1 MNNVNNVSWWIMK
14 KNVFFY
20 YYINPYYLHPIY
32 NSHNRKFQLEI
43 IITCNYWKYA
53 ASEWNAMLKSKINHF
68 EINHCAKSTNLGG
81 NFSRETT
88 FMNHWTDVRPLPGFI
103 YKRTKINSLY
113 LFPDMLNY
121 NLYNKVCYTSSNKHQ
136 TSNRAL

>member
-1 MNNVNNVSWWIMK
+1 
-14 KNVFFY
+14 
-20 YYINPYYLHPIY
+20 
-32 NSHNRKFQLEI
+32 
-43 IITCNYWKYA
+43 
-53 ASEWNAMLKSKINHF
+53 MLKSKINHF

-88 FMNHWTDVRPLPGFI
+88 LMNHWTDVRPLPGFI

-121 NLYNKVCYTSSNKHQ
+121 NLE
-136 TSNRAL
+136 L